1 MSDFKQKK
9 PMQNVIKEI
18 GDSIDFDVANMEVG
32 EPYFFLLNG
41 RNVVVFKQED
51 QRLEFYWV
59 PERFI
64 L

>member
-1 MSDFKQKK
+1 MDQKR
-9 PMQNVIKEI
+9 NVIEDK

-41 RNVVVFKQED
+41 RNVVAFKRED
-51 QRLEFYWV
+51 QTLEFYWV
-59 PERFI
+59 PERFT